1 MNLRDTHHSLLASM
15 QRAGL
20 ACTDDLGLGLR
31 SDDDARMVSTSG
43 VANPRIV
50 IAGALRRG
58 DLWESTA
65 VPDLRVHAARA
76 AATLLA
82 LLADQHG
89 KVN

>member
-1 MNLRDTHHSLLASM
+1 MNLRDTHHPLLASV

-20 ACTDDLGLGLR
+20 ASTDDLGLGLR
-31 SDDDARMVSTSG
+31 SDDECRLISANG

-65 VPDLRVHAARA
+65 VPDLRIHAARA

-82 LLADQHG
+82 LLAAPTLRA
-89 KVN
+89 